1 MDIFN
6 SVTLPLPGDF
16 YKTGALVQ
24 KCAGNDDIEMRRG
37 KAGMP

>member
-1 MDIFN
+1 MDVFD

-24 KCAGNDDIEMRRG
+24 KCTSYDDIEMCGG